1 MFQLSSQW
9 VPIMFSIAPHFYP
22 ICLGKCCPPFTNIRG
37 LKGRNYIHHNRTFY
51 LEEFIVSFFCGLKG
65 RNYIHHNRTFYLEE
79 FIVSFF
85 WSNGLIKLAHW
96 KNITKWTWEA
106 SHLINRRG
114 GQEWTCWGKWNNE
127 CFLGLTFTQEKFV
140 DVLKK
145 QALVAT
151 ARKSLWATYT
161 KLLGINCD
169 PAHSWRSP

>member
-22 ICLGKCCPPFTNIRG
+22 ICLGKCCPPFTNI
-37 LKGRNYIHHNRTFY
+37 
-51 LEEFIVSFFCGLKG
+51 CGLKG

-85 WSNGLIKLAHW
+85 GSNGLIKLAHW

-127 CFLGLTFTQEKFV
+127 CFLASHLHKRNLWMCWKSRRWWPQHASHYELPIRSYWESTATQPIPDAV
-140 DVLKK
+140 H
-145 QALVAT
+145 
-151 ARKSLWATYT
+151 
-161 KLLGINCD
+161 N
-169 PAHSWRSP
+169 